1 MAGTIDPAFIVAIDQ
16 AFIVIIAEEL
26 KKPSS
31 IIVIDYYSMGILFN
45 GALQEG
51 LILLLINF

>member
-31 IIVIDYYSMGILFN
+31 SIVVDYYPVGILFN